1 MPFVSPAAL
10 LFFRC
15 RLPLGR
21 SCSCPTTA
29 VFSATSCH
37 VFTIF
42 VQILLR
48 VQHQKNTV
56 QLHLEPHGTTWT
68 NTFILLLNTIIGK
81 GRLRKSASPQKPFRR
96 IMKKSF
102 CWTDS
107 NKKVFIL
114 YFTLS
119 EFVQLPLFRVKMLQL
134 VYLDL

>member
-1 MPFVSPAAL
+1 MQFVSPAAL

-15 RLPLGR
+15 R
-21 SCSCPTTA
+21 CSCPTTA

-37 VFTIF
+37 AFTIF

-48 VQHQKNTV
+48 VQHLKNTV

-68 NTFILLLNTIIGK
+68 NTFILLLNTLIRQ
-81 GRLRKSASPQKPFRR
+81 GRLFLSVSKRLFGR

-102 CWTDS
+102 CCTDS
-107 NKKVFIL
+107 NKKAFIL

-119 EFVQLPLFRVKMLQL
+119 EFVQLPLFCVKMLQS